1 MVSEAG
7 EEEEEKE
14 EGGEGEKEL
23 ITRLKS
29 YFKLIIMS
37 CQVRTRQ
44 NKRKCIY
51 MY

>member
-1 MVSEAG
+1 MVSEA
-7 EEEEEKE
+7 EEGGGGEEKE
-14 EGGEGEKEL
+14 EL

-29 YFKLIIMS
+29 YYKLIIMS

-44 NKRKCIY
+44 NKKKGIH